1 MKAIVEDDFA
11 LSGSGLGNEQRQMG
25 IGDEDNFLRSIRV
38 KQFKDYEKRTSCK
51 TQNEINSNCQQ
62 TSILKTLEML
72 ELTSKESRICYSEET
87 RDNCSLTV
95 WKDIV
100 TGVIFINDFY
110 TGDETYEQGS
120 YRNEKKLISVTGERD
135 LEEFD
140 DCQRRFKSN
149 LKYVAGKK
157 LLDFGCGAGDFLK
170 LVKPFCKEALGIELQ
185 KNYATALNDQGITCF
200 RELSAVSDNDYDV
213 VVLFHVLEHLP
224 KPLGTLKQLKNNIR
238 SGGNIVIEVP
248 HANDFLLSVLGCE
261 AFKKFT
267 LWSQHLILHTRES
280 LRKMLAYVGFDNIQI
295 EGVQRYSLSNH
306 LTWLSKSKAGGH
318 KSPLSMI
325 DTPELCNAYGNS
337 LAKID
342 GTDTLVAVA
351 TKP

>member
-1 MKAIVEDDFA
+1 M
-11 LSGSGLGNEQRQMG
+11 
-25 IGDEDNFLRSIRV
+25 
-38 KQFKDYEKRTSCK
+38 
-51 TQNEINSNCQQ
+51 
-62 TSILKTLEML
+62 
-72 ELTSKESRICYSEET
+72 
-87 RDNCSLTV
+87 
-95 WKDIV
+95 
-100 TGVIFINDFY
+100 
-110 TGDETYEQGS
+110 
-120 YRNEKKLISVTGERD
+120 
-135 LEEFD
+135 
-140 DCQRRFKSN
+140 
-149 LKYVAGKK
+149 
-157 LLDFGCGAGDFLK
+157 
-170 LVKPFCKEALGIELQ
+170 GIELQ

-224 KPLGTLKQLKNNIR
+224 NPLGTLKQLKNNIR